1 MDVLGNGELVHFEV
15 PEGADTE
22 VRVNRAQC
30 AAITMEFEDK
40 ALVGLRLQNSPEG
53 TIAPYVADEDDG
65 MPTLFTAPRIER
77 GEFPQGS
84 RPSD

>member
-1 MDVLGNGELVHFEV
+1 
-15 PEGADTE
+15 
-22 VRVNRAQC
+22 
-30 AAITMEFEDK
+30 MEFEDK

-53 TIAPYVADEDDG
+53 TIAPYVADEGDG

-77 GEFPQGS
+77 GEFPRGS